1 MSDQACNLI
10 LDDCDTILTSNAS
23 IISNITSKLMSERTM
38 NQSLIETLQHLKSRA
53 DKVSIDRLYN
63 QISSGGKIST
73 NELVDKLLITE
84 DEASSFMAHID
95 SNGDGSVSV
104 EEFKSALILS
114 SDLKTEIFSSLDT
127 FFTQKQNTF
136 SLETMNKICDFFS
149 QKETQ
154 KNIQVDNVKSVIQ
167 SHCEEN
173 IYETEHLDYLEKMW
187 LMNKVQLE
195 IEASFANLILVLAK
209 KLIPIVG
216 DYSFNNELIYEY
228 IKNKRDVYVRKQN
241 STGLFTK
248 K

>member
-1 MSDQACNLI
+1 
-10 LDDCDTILTSNAS
+10 
-23 IISNITSKLMSERTM
+23 M
-38 NQSLIETLQHLKSRA
+38 NSSLIETLQHLKTRA
-53 DKVSIDRLYN
+53 DKVGIERLYN

-73 NELVDKLLITE
+73 TELVNKLLITE
-84 DEASSFMAHID
+84 DEANAFMAHID
-95 SNGDGSVSV
+95 TNGDGNVSL
-104 EEFKSALILS
+104 EEFKSALELS
-114 SDLKTEIFSSLDT
+114 SDLKKEIFNSLDT

-154 KNIQVDNVKSVIQ
+154 KNNQVDNVKKILQ
-167 SHCEEN
+167 THCEEN
-173 IYETEHLDYLEKMW
+173 TYEAEHLDYLEKMW

-195 IEASFANLILVLAK
+195 KETSFANLILVLAK
-209 KLIPIVG
+209 KLIPVVG

-228 IKNKRDVYVRKQN
+228 IKGKRDEYVKNQN